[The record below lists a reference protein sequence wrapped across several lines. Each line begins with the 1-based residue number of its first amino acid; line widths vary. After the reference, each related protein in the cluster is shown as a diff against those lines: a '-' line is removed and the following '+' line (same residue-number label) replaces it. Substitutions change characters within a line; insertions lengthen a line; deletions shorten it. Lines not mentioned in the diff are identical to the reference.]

1 FAWYYFSI
9 CTNISFIDQS
19 IQQKTLNFVDSYYS
33 SCKSHQ
39 QGNINLIISALH
51 SSGLKP
57 NDLSNRTSCGYLR

>member
-1 FAWYYFSI
+1 
-9 CTNISFIDQS
+9 
-19 IQQKTLNFVDSYYS
+19 YYS